1 MNQNL
6 YHTALVTH
14 IIGVTLAA
22 GAALASYIITRQFWK
37 QYAEDKRKGKAV
49 QETQRSFRLLP
60 RIGLLLLILSGVCM
74 MALTNGVFGEQLW
87 FRIKFGLVLIIIGHG
102 IIMGRRQMNKL
113 NKLLV
118 QETMGA
124 NADAQ
129 LLKIKA
135 GLNRF
140 HIIQISLFVIVFT
153 LSVFKF
159 N

>member
-1 MNQNL
+1 
-6 YHTALVTH
+6 
-14 IIGVTLAA
+14 
-22 GAALASYIITRQFWK
+22 
-37 QYAEDKRKGKAV
+37 
-49 QETQRSFRLLP
+49 
-60 RIGLLLLILSGVCM
+60 
-74 MALTNGVFGEQLW
+74 
-87 FRIKFGLVLIIIGHG
+87 
-102 IIMGRRQMNKL
+102 MNKL